1 MKVFIGEKFEKSG
14 IEALSKLG
22 CEIINQPDV
31 KAEDLPAA
39 LKAAN
44 PSVLVVR
51 GKKVSGDAIKATDSL
66 RMVIRAGAGFDTI
79 DTKTAESVGVY
90 VTNCPGKNAV
100 AVAELTMGLLLN
112 LDRRIHDQAGELRV
126 GKWSKKEYS
135 RARGLYGST
144 LGIIGMGTIG
154 KEVAVRAKA
163 FGMKI
168 VAWSRSL
175 TPQQAQ
181 DLGFTYA
188 ASPVEVAKTS
198 DAVTVH
204 VAATADTRKLCNAE
218 FFAALKPNAYF
229 INTSR
234 GSVVDEAALCKAMV
248 EKGVRAGLDVFES
261 EPAADGEFAN
271 SIGKDKNVCGT
282 HHIGASTDQAQLAIA
297 DEVVRIIAAFKKDGT
312 ILNAVNKPASPRK

>member
-14 IEALSKLG
+14 IEALTKLG

-39 LKAAN
+39 LQAAK
-44 PSVLVVR
+44 PAVLVVR
-51 GKKVSGDAIKATDSL
+51 GKKVSGDAIKASDSL
-66 RMVIRAGAGFDTI
+66 RMVIRAGAGYDTI

-112 LDRRIHDQAGELRV
+112 LDRRIHDQAGELRI

-135 RARGLYGST
+135 KARGLHGST
-144 LGIIGMGTIG
+144 LGIVGMGTIG
-154 KEVAVRAKA
+154 KEVASRAKA
-163 FGMKI
+163 FGMNI

-175 TPQQAQ
+175 TPQQAK

-188 ASPVEVAKTS
+188 ASPVEVAKVS

-204 VAATADTRKLCNAE
+204 VASTADTKKLCGAD
-218 FFAALKPNAYF
+218 FFAAMKPNAYF

-234 GSVVDEAALCKAMV
+234 GSVVDEAALCKAMA
-248 EKGVRAGLDVFES
+248 EKGVRAGLDVFEN

-271 SIGKDKNVCGT
+271 PIGKEKNVCGT

-297 DEVVRIIAAFKKDGT
+297 NEVVRIIAAYKKDGS
-312 ILNAVNKPASPRK
+312 ILNAVNKPATPRK